1 MFEFFFPRL
10 SKRLKNY
17 RIKRYKKNKI
27 KAEKSTLDRVYMLR
41 FKVKINDKQNPQES
55 THELEML
62 IPAKAAFFAKREA
75 LKHIQRSIE
84 LVYVGVDE
92 VEEIEE

>member
-1 MFEFFFPRL
+1 
-10 SKRLKNY
+10 
-17 RIKRYKKNKI
+17 
-27 KAEKSTLDRVYMLR
+27 
-41 FKVKINDKQNPQES
+41 
-55 THELEML
+55 ML